1 MCVSGLGPTQI
12 APKLRSD
19 GVMTP
24 TEYWHTT
31 GKKCGAGTEWPH
43 NWFSATVA
51 RILDRQEYTG
61 DTINFRSFSQSFKQ
75 KKRIDKPR
83 EEWKIFPDAHPAIID
98 RETFA
103 LVQNLRQHRRRPT
116 RTGIVSMF
124 SGLLYCADLAVS
136 WDIRPRIII
145 NESRLFSF
153 APVIA
158 RFPTYVPPTLSGKM
172 FWHSWCLK
180 AYNGCCGTF
189 RFMKNGLPRSR
200 WSGSACKRR
209 KN

>member
-103 LVQNLRQHRRRPT
+103 LVQN
-116 RTGIVSMF
+116 
-124 SGLLYCADLAVS
+124 
-136 WDIRPRIII
+136 
-145 NESRLFSF
+145 
-153 APVIA
+153 
-158 RFPTYVPPTLSGKM
+158 
-172 FWHSWCLK
+172 
-180 AYNGCCGTF
+180 
-189 RFMKNGLPRSR
+189 
-200 WSGSACKRR
+200 
-209 KN
+209 